1 MTAARL
7 AWENGRE
14 VGAYARSAALMYAYA
29 GDNAK
34 SREAFNVLI
43 HNRRD
48 PALAAWASEW
58 QARLL
63 AGVDSTDVLAELRRP
78 PAPDAASKEWTITR
92 RLPHCQK

>member
-14 VGAYARSAALMYAYA
+14 VGEYARSAALMYAYA

-63 AGVDSTDVLAELRRP
+63 AGIDSADVLAELRRP
-78 PAPDAASKEWTITR
+78 PAPDATSKEWTIAR
-92 RLPHCQK
+92 RMPHCQK